1 MGNELEGKRIAFLAT
16 DGVEQVELTE
26 PWKAVEEAGGD
37 PDLVS
42 LETGEIQGFDHH
54 DKADTFPVDVAVKDA
69 DPANYDGLVLPGGVI
84 NPDILRTDA
93 DAMRF
98 VRAFFEQGKPVGS
111 ICHGPWSL
119 VETGVVNG
127 RKVTSWPSLR
137 TDIKTPAAPGWTR
150 SWRSTGASLPAASR
164 TISLPS
170 APSSWKSSARA
181 CTPSR
186 SRRPGRRSAPNPLS
200 RGGAW
205 RARRRLKP

>member
-137 TDIKTPAAPGWTR
+137 TDIKNAGGTWVDEELAVDRGLFTSRKPDD
-150 SWRSTGASLPAASR
+150 LPAFCAKLVEEFGEGLHAEQVEATR
-164 TISLPS
+164 E
-170 APSSWKSSARA
+170 AV
-181 CTPSR
+181 R
-186 SRRPGRRSAPNPLS
+186 S
-200 RGGAW
+200 
-205 RARRRLKP
+205 